1 MAVKARP
8 FDVRH
13 EPEDRYDV
21 RSERNT
27 LNIVQMARL
36 TGHSPESIVYMADSE
51 LLTPLSTDPY
61 AFSLEEAMRIGKER
75 EKRRKAWKELF
86 AYGGSERL
94 WRDSSIGKSTEIKT
108 RAGPAD
114 GSALVALSAQGGGF
128 RGFW

>member
-51 LLTPLSTDPY
+51 LLTPLSTDPC
-61 AFSLEEAMRIGKER
+61 AFPWKRPCGLEKT
-75 EKRRKAWKELF
+75 RKASK
-86 AYGGSERL
+86 GR
-94 WRDSSIGKSTEIKT
+94 GKSCPPMEDPKGFGGIRPSGK
-108 RAGPAD
+108 
-114 GSALVALSAQGGGF
+114 AL
-128 RGFW
+128 R

>member
-8 FDVRH
+8 FDVRY

-51 LLTPLSTDPY
+51 LLTPLSTDPC
-61 AFSLEEAMRIGKER
+61 AFSLEKAMWIGKER
-75 EKRRKAWKELF
+75 EKHRKAVER
-86 AYGGSERL
+86 AVRL
-94 WRDSSIGKSTEIKT
+94 WRIRK
-108 RAGPAD
+108 
-114 GSALVALSAQGGGF
+114 ALEGF
-128 RGFW
+128 VHREKH